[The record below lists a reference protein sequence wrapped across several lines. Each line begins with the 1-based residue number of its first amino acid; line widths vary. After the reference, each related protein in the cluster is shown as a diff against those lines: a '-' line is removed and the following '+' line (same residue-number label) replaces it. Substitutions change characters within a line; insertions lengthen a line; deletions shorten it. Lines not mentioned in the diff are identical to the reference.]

1 MRFAAPLA
9 TLALLGAP
17 AAALGQANPFN
28 PLPQGQTVPTEVVV
42 APPSNNSDS
51 GGLAT
56 WQQVLIFGAGLVLL
70 LGIGWAIASDA
81 RRRAPVKDSELAHP
95 GLGGPVKRN
104 RSLKQKERD
113 RAKAKRGRRAKAPPD
128 GERDVIDRNGP
139 PCGWRDSKGECRRK
153 SYELSGSDKPLRA
166 DVRDKTCGVGEAC
179 RYEGEWHE
187 RHACDLRDG
196 HERNGE
202 KVERQAGKR

>member
-104 RSLKQKERD
+104 RSVQQKQRD
-113 RAKAKRGRRAKAPPD
+113 RAKAKRGRQQRKA
-128 GERDVIDRNGP
+128 N
-139 PCGWRDSKGECRRK
+139 RRGRPHR
-153 SYELSGSDKPLRA
+153 SCACWPSPTSRRRGQRWGSRSRTTASLS
-166 DVRDKTCGVGEAC
+166 
-179 RYEGEWHE
+179 
-187 RHACDLRDG
+187 
-196 HERNGE
+196 
-202 KVERQAGKR
+202 